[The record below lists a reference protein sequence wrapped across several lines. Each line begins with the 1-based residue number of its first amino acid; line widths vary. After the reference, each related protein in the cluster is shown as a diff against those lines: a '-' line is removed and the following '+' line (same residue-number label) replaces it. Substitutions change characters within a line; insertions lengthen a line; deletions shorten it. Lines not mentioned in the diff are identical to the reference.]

1 LPIQGQQGLEINVR
15 KLCSVMKY
23 LGQKAVPVLEGNARA
38 KKTIISEMI
47 YVGRKEVS
55 MFNVSIKIMII

>member
-1 LPIQGQQGLEINVR
+1 MNVR

-23 LGQKAVPVLEGNARA
+23 LGQKAVPVLKGYARA

-47 YVGRKEVS
+47 YVGKREYWVHPANKRASVIWNL
-55 MFNVSIKIMII
+55 MNGTK

>member
-1 LPIQGQQGLEINVR
+1 VR

-23 LGQKAVPVLEGNARA
+23 LGQKAVPVSKRHARA

-47 YVGRKEVS
+47 YVGKREVS
-55 MFNVSIKIMII
+55 MCNVSIKIMII